1 MGKSSKYPSYSSGT
15 VTLNGNTVASTSKKG
30 NTVNSTY
37 NMPETEKN
45 IYDYAQNS
53 FLTSLPQINVF
64 SNDTRKDINSQL
76 EAYKNR
82 GVQTINDIYDPIMD
96 DLKNDVAS
104 RFDNLN
110 NSIFMDNLNDIE
122 ENRAAAIS
130 DLAQDIAN
138 DAAHGGK
145 VVGEQLLQIGQGVRS
160 PVEHLAHVADV
171 EQAAGLTHGHVL
183 ADHARGILHRQH
195 VAREGHH
202 APFQRHVAV
211 IQRRLELHCHS
222 PF

>member
-104 RFDNLN
+104 RFGNLN

-130 DLAQDIAN
+130 DLAQDIEAQRSSLYNNELTQRYNYLNFLNDIQNQINSNALNYMGLSQSNSASGNSYNQNAYNAN
-138 DAAHGGK
+138 LQRYQLPIETAIKAAM
-145 VVGEQLLQIGQGVRS
+145 
-160 PVEHLAHVADV
+160 LASKFTA
-171 EQAAGLTHGHVL
+171 
-183 ADHARGILHRQH
+183 
-195 VAREGHH
+195 
-202 APFQRHVAV
+202 
-211 IQRRLELHCHS
+211 
-222 PF
+222 

>member
-15 VTLNGNTVASTSKKG
+15 VTLNGNTVASTSKKC

-104 RFDNLN
+104 RFGNLN
-110 NSIFMDNLNDIE
+110 NSIFIDNLNDIE

-130 DLAQDIAN
+130 DLAQDIEAQRSSLYNNELTQRYNYLNFLNDIQNQINNNALNYMGLSQSNSASGNSYNQNAYNAN
-138 DAAHGGK
+138 LQRYQLPIETAIKAAM
-145 VVGEQLLQIGQGVRS
+145 
-160 PVEHLAHVADV
+160 LASKFTA
-171 EQAAGLTHGHVL
+171 
-183 ADHARGILHRQH
+183 
-195 VAREGHH
+195 
-202 APFQRHVAV
+202 
-211 IQRRLELHCHS
+211 
-222 PF
+222 

>member
-82 GVQTINDIYDPIMD
+82 GVQTINDIYNPIMD

-104 RFDNLN
+104 RFGNLN

-122 ENRAAAIS
+122 KNRAAAIS
-130 DLAQDIAN
+130 DLAQDIEAQRSSLYNNELTQRYNYLNFLNDIQNQINNNALNYMGLSQSNSASGNSYNQNAYNAN
-138 DAAHGGK
+138 LQRYQLPIETAIKAAM
-145 VVGEQLLQIGQGVRS
+145 
-160 PVEHLAHVADV
+160 LASKFTA
-171 EQAAGLTHGHVL
+171 
-183 ADHARGILHRQH
+183 
-195 VAREGHH
+195 
-202 APFQRHVAV
+202 
-211 IQRRLELHCHS
+211 
-222 PF
+222 

>member
-1 MGKSSKYPSYSSGT
+1 MHQ
-15 VTLNGNTVASTSKKG
+15 LQKKA
-30 NTVNSTY
+30 TRLIQPITC
-37 NMPETEKN
+37 PKPKKN

-104 RFDNLN
+104 RFGNLN

-130 DLAQDIAN
+130 DLAQDIEAQRSSLYNNELTQRYNYLNFLNDIQNQINNNALNYMGLSQSNSASGNSYNQNAYNAN
-138 DAAHGGK
+138 LQRYQLPIETAIKAAM
-145 VVGEQLLQIGQGVRS
+145 
-160 PVEHLAHVADV
+160 LASKFTA
-171 EQAAGLTHGHVL
+171 
-183 ADHARGILHRQH
+183 
-195 VAREGHH
+195 
-202 APFQRHVAV
+202 
-211 IQRRLELHCHS
+211 
-222 PF
+222 

>member
-104 RFDNLN
+104 RFGNLN

-130 DLAQDIAN
+130 NLAQDIEAQRSSLYNNELTQRYNYLNFLNDIQNQINNNALNYMGLSQSNSASGNSYNQNAYNAN
-138 DAAHGGK
+138 LQRYQLPIETAIKAAM
-145 VVGEQLLQIGQGVRS
+145 
-160 PVEHLAHVADV
+160 LASKFTA
-171 EQAAGLTHGHVL
+171 
-183 ADHARGILHRQH
+183 
-195 VAREGHH
+195 
-202 APFQRHVAV
+202 
-211 IQRRLELHCHS
+211 
-222 PF
+222 

>member
-82 GVQTINDIYDPIMD
+82 GVQTINDIYNPIMD

-104 RFDNLN
+104 RFGNLN

-130 DLAQDIAN
+130 DLAQDIEAQRSSLYNNELTQRYNYLNFLNDIQNQINNNALNYMGLSQSNSASGNSYNQNAYNAN
-138 DAAHGGK
+138 LQRYQLPIETAIKAAM
-145 VVGEQLLQIGQGVRS
+145 
-160 PVEHLAHVADV
+160 LASKFTA
-171 EQAAGLTHGHVL
+171 
-183 ADHARGILHRQH
+183 
-195 VAREGHH
+195 
-202 APFQRHVAV
+202 
-211 IQRRLELHCHS
+211 
-222 PF
+222 

>member
-96 DLKNDVAS
+96 DLKNIISEGMKNAGILDV
-104 RFDNLN
+104 FP
-110 NSIFMDNLNDIE
+110 IFHTERLG
-122 ENRAAAIS
+122 
-130 DLAQDIAN
+130 Q
-138 DAAHGGK
+138 K
-145 VVGEQLLQIGQGVRS
+145 VRRS
-160 PVEHLAHVADV
+160 P
-171 EQAAGLTHGHVL
+171 
-183 ADHARGILHRQH
+183 
-195 VAREGHH
+195 
-202 APFQRHVAV
+202 
-211 IQRRLELHCHS
+211 
-222 PF
+222 

>member
-104 RFDNLN
+104 RFGNLN

-130 DLAQDIAN
+130 DLAQDIEAQRSSLYNNELTQRYNYLNFLNDIQNQINNNALNYMGLSQSNSPSGNSYNQNAYNAN
-138 DAAHGGK
+138 LQRY
-145 VVGEQLLQIGQGVRS
+145 QLPIETAIKAGM
-160 PVEHLAHVADV
+160 LASKFTA
-171 EQAAGLTHGHVL
+171 
-183 ADHARGILHRQH
+183 
-195 VAREGHH
+195 
-202 APFQRHVAV
+202 
-211 IQRRLELHCHS
+211 
-222 PF
+222 

>member
-104 RFDNLN
+104 RFGNLN
-110 NSIFMDNLNDIE
+110 NSIFIDNLNDIE

-130 DLAQDIAN
+130 DLAQDIEAQRSSLYNNELTQRYNYLNFLNDIQNQINNNALNYMGLSQSNSASGNSYNQNAYNAN
-138 DAAHGGK
+138 LQRYQLPIDTAIKAAM
-145 VVGEQLLQIGQGVRS
+145 
-160 PVEHLAHVADV
+160 LASKFTA
-171 EQAAGLTHGHVL
+171 
-183 ADHARGILHRQH
+183 
-195 VAREGHH
+195 
-202 APFQRHVAV
+202 
-211 IQRRLELHCHS
+211 
-222 PF
+222 

>member
-1 MGKSSKYPSYSSGT
+1 
-15 VTLNGNTVASTSKKG
+15 
-30 NTVNSTY
+30 
-37 NMPETEKN
+37 MPETEKN

-104 RFDNLN
+104 RFGNLN

-130 DLAQDIAN
+130 DLAQDIEAQRSSLYNNELTQRYNYLNFLNDIQNQINNNALNYMGLSQSNSASGNSYNQNAYNAN
-138 DAAHGGK
+138 LQRYQLPIETAINAAM
-145 VVGEQLLQIGQGVRS
+145 
-160 PVEHLAHVADV
+160 LASKFTA
-171 EQAAGLTHGHVL
+171 
-183 ADHARGILHRQH
+183 
-195 VAREGHH
+195 
-202 APFQRHVAV
+202 
-211 IQRRLELHCHS
+211 
-222 PF
+222 

>member
-104 RFDNLN
+104 RFGNLN

-130 DLAQDIAN
+130 DLAQDIEAQRSSLYNNELTQRYNYLNFLNDIQNQINNNALNYMGLSQSNSASGNSYNQNAYNAN
-138 DAAHGGK
+138 LQRYQLPIETAIKAAM
-145 VVGEQLLQIGQGVRS
+145 
-160 PVEHLAHVADV
+160 LASKFTA
-171 EQAAGLTHGHVL
+171 
-183 ADHARGILHRQH
+183 
-195 VAREGHH
+195 
-202 APFQRHVAV
+202 
-211 IQRRLELHCHS
+211 
-222 PF
+222 

>member
-104 RFDNLN
+104 RFGNLN

-122 ENRAAAIS
+122 ENRVAAIS
-130 DLAQDIAN
+130 DLAQDIEAQRSSLYNNELTQRYNYLNFLNDIQNQINNNALNYMGLSQSNSASGNSYNQNAYNAN
-138 DAAHGGK
+138 LQRYQLPIETAIKAAM
-145 VVGEQLLQIGQGVRS
+145 
-160 PVEHLAHVADV
+160 LASKFTA
-171 EQAAGLTHGHVL
+171 
-183 ADHARGILHRQH
+183 
-195 VAREGHH
+195 
-202 APFQRHVAV
+202 
-211 IQRRLELHCHS
+211 
-222 PF
+222 